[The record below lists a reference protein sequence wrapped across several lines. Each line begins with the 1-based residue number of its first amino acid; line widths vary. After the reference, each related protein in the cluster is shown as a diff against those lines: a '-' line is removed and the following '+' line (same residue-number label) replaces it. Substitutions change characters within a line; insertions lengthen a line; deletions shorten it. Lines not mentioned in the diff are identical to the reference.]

1 MTDVLALAEDAPV
14 SNIAYKR
21 CCDVFVFVSSS
32 GLCTGNWPEL
42 HSELA
47 HTSLKASATR
57 VYSQFPS
64 EPRAKRFKSKI

>member
-14 SNIAYKR
+14 SNITCQR
-21 CCDVFVFVSSS
+21 CDVFVFVCSS

-42 HSELA
+42 HSEPA
-47 HTSLKASATR
+47 HASLKASATR

-64 EPRAKRFKSKI
+64 EPRAKRFKS